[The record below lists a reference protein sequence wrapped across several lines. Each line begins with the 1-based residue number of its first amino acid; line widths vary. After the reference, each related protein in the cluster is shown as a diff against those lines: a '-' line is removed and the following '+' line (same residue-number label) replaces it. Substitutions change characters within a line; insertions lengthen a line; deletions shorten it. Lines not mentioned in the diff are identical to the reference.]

1 MGISEIY
8 VGRAIEVDNYSLVSK
23 NEQRVELENSRN
35 NEFEFIETKD
45 YTDEDVESAVRY
57 INRFF
62 GDSHAILRYERHE
75 KSNIMVLKLVDEETQ
90 EVLKEIPPE
99 KIIDMVNR
107 ICELVGLAV
116 DKKA

>member
-1 MGISEIY
+1 MGISEIG
-8 VGRAIEVDNYSLVSK
+8 VGRPIEMDNYSFIIK
-23 NEQRVELENSRN
+23 NEQAAKPEIDNKT
-35 NEFEFIETKD
+35 EFEFLENRE
-45 YTDEDVESAVRY
+45 YTEAEVQDAVRY

-75 KSNIMVLKLVDEETQ
+75 KSNIMILKLVDEETQ

-99 KIIDMVNR
+99 KIIDMVDR